1 MDRMHKLTDALYY
14 IGVLTF
20 FVGSFDPLEGSVVIA
35 IGSVLMAITTL
46 LLNDRHRK
54 IFLASSVLIVWGVI
68 LMNYLSSL
76 GGFGGES
83 ALSWWWAILILPYPA
98 GWIITVITLIVRL
111 IHNRRELMH
120 SVHFKV

>member
-20 FVGSFDPLEGSVVIA
+20 FVGSFDLLEGSVVIA

-46 LLNDRHRK
+46 LMNDRHRK
-54 IFLASSVLIVWGVI
+54 IFLASSVLIVLGVI

-76 GGFGGES
+76 GGFGANQRFYGGGQS
-83 ALSWWWAILILPYPA
+83 SSFLIRLVGLS
-98 GWIITVITLIVRL
+98 R
-111 IHNRRELMH
+111 
-120 SVHFKV
+120 